1 MKVQISPHPWQ
12 YLLLSAF
19 LITITILVQWCLTV
33 VLICMFLM
41 ANHVEYLY
49 MCLLTICISSLEKC
63 LFKPLTQGNPLVVQW
78 LGLHALTAEGLGSI
92 PGQGTQIPQ
101 AARLSQRKRKRLTY
115 LLTIHQVYK
124 EVDFQEAWMTWLMS
138 VVT

>member
-1 MKVQISPHPWQ
+1 M
-12 YLLLSAF
+12 LSAERVWGPEAQTAGEF
-19 LITITILVQWCLTV
+19 CK
-33 VLICMFLM
+33 
-41 ANHVEYLY
+41 NP
-49 MCLLTICISSLEKC
+49 K
-63 LFKPLTQGNPLVVQW
+63 QGNPLVVQW